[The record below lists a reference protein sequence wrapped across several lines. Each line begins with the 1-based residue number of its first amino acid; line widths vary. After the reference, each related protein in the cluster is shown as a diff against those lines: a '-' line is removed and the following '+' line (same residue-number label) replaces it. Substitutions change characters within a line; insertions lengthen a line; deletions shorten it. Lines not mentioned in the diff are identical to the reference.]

1 MILNEHLTKA
11 LRLLK
16 RASPSSTVDKQV
28 MTNILLQFLSFPRED
43 TKRFE
48 ILNLISSLL
57 EWNDE
62 QRHKAGLARTSN
74 VRRTNSSLMLS
85 EFPLSPGKEVS
96 RQPLCNADSRV
107 CRSCGSTF
115 YRRRR
120 LRGKIRT
127 GWRVPWV
134 G

>member
-28 MTNILLQFLSFPRED
+28 MTNFLLQFLCLPRED
-43 TKRFE
+43 TKRYE

-62 QRHKAGLARTSN
+62 QRQKAGLARISD
-74 VRRTNSSLMLS
+74 VRRINSNPMLS
-85 EFPLSPGKEVS
+85 DYPLSPGKEVCS
-96 RQPLCNADSRV
+96 IPTRLIAEYVRV
-107 CRSCGSTF
+107 
-115 YRRRR
+115 
-120 LRGKIRT
+120 
-127 GWRVPWV
+127 VD
-134 G
+134 